1 MKMYVPGIKTFMLGK
16 YGSLLAALVT
26 LMILQP
32 TIDTTVGK
40 YLLEVMFIAVL
51 LAGLRAIEIKKSL
64 LRLECMLLFVS
75 LVLNATGIFF
85 AFDELFFLGLACR
98 AIFLLLVALTILVDL
113 FHGRKVGSDTLA
125 GAVCVYLL
133 IAFIF
138 SYCFLL
144 IEVFAPGSFSFTQG
158 HSRVQLWV
166 SKEFFPFFYFSL
178 VTMTTVGYGDM
189 SPVTTVAR
197 TFASMEAIIGQ
208 LYLTILVAR
217 LVGMHLVDQKDR
229 TDQTEKG
236 ESIDKN

>member
-1 MKMYVPGIKTFMLGK
+1 
-16 YGSLLAALVT
+16 
-26 LMILQP
+26 
-32 TIDTTVGK
+32 
-40 YLLEVMFIAVL
+40 
-51 LAGLRAIEIKKSL
+51 
-64 LRLECMLLFVS
+64 
-75 LVLNATGIFF
+75 
-85 AFDELFFLGLACR
+85 
-98 AIFLLLVALTILVDL
+98 
-113 FHGRKVGSDTLA
+113 
-125 GAVCVYLL
+125 
-133 IAFIF
+133 
-138 SYCFLL
+138 
-144 IEVFAPGSFSFTQG
+144 
-158 HSRVQLWV
+158 VQLWV